1 VVCSEVHYFAMAI
14 RLEREDAVGVVV
26 LDRPPANSYDYDFL
40 RELGAAVDEARY
52 DDGVRAVVVA
62 SASERFFSAGADVV
76 AFRAGSPNQR
86 AMTALLAHE
95 VFRKFE
101 HTPMLFVA
109 AIAGHALGGGLEL
122 ALACDLRY
130 AARGGYRIGL
140 PEVTLGLFPGS
151 GGTQRLPRLVGLAKG
166 LDLIA
171 TGRAVSPEEAHE
183 LGIVDQLFDDAVAC
197 RAAAV
202 AYCAKLAEGPTEAIG
217 RAKVAT
223 TLGYGAPLDL
233 GLAIEREAIARVFAS
248 EDAQE
253 GIAAFGDKRKP
264 TFKGR

>member
-1 VVCSEVHYFAMAI
+1 MGVIVV
-14 RLEREDAVGVVV
+14 
-26 LDRPPANSYDYDFL
+26 DRPPANTYDYEFL
-40 RELGAAVDEARY
+40 RELGTAVDDARY
-52 DDGVRAVVVA
+52 DDGVRAVVLA
-62 SASERFFSAGADVV
+62 SASEKFFSAGADVV
-76 AFRAGSPNQR
+76 AFRDGTPNRR

-109 AIAGHALGGGLEL
+109 AIAGHALGGGLEM
-122 ALACDLRY
+122 ALACDLRF

-151 GGTQRLPRLVGLAKG
+151 GGTQRLPRLVGLARG

-171 TGRAVSPEEAHE
+171 TGRAVTAEEAHQ
-183 LGIVDQLFDDAVAC
+183 LGIVDQLFDDAASC
-197 RAAAV
+197 RAAAIDYAAKV
-202 AYCAKLAEGPTEAIG
+202 AAGPSEAIG
-217 RAKVAT
+217 RAKVAI

-233 GLAIEREAIARVFAS
+233 GLAIEREAMARVFVS

-253 GIAAFGDKRKP
+253 GIAAFGEKRQP
-264 TFKGR
+264 SFKGR